1 MSFRGWRAEFRRFVS
16 RGNVLDF
23 IMAFVMGVAFGKII
37 TAVVDGLVMPVLS
50 YWVPEGQWDH
60 FLVGKFKVGIVAGAI
75 VEFLATAVVLFV
87 VLVKLGPWLFR
98 RGGELASDDQP
109 TKLCPEC
116 RMVVPAEARRC
127 GHCTSRIGEAPPDPF
142 HSR

>member
-1 MSFRGWRAEFRRFVS
+1 MSFRGWREEFRRFVS

-37 TAVVDGLVMPVLS
+37 TAVVNGLLMPVLS

-75 VEFLATAVVLFV
+75 VEFLATALVLFL

-98 RGGELASDDQP
+98 KGGELASDEQP
-109 TKLCPEC
+109 MKLCLDC
-116 RMVVPAEARRC
+116 RMPIPEDAKRC
-127 GHCTSRIGEAPPDPF
+127 CHCTSWVGEAPPGAL
-142 HSR
+142 RGR